1 MARTSRETWSKRVEK
16 WKASGLTAAEFGAKI
31 GVSAAS
37 LSWWKWQLGSQRR
50 RQAAKDRRS
59 RSHAGTAAVSALTF
73 VEMSAAVRGEP
84 FEIVLANGS
93 RIRVPVEFDVAALE
107 RLVQALDKRR

>member
-16 WKASGLTAAEFGAKI
+16 WKTSGLTAAEFAAKI
-31 GVSAAS
+31 GVSASS

-50 RQAAKDRRS
+50 KLAAKGRRS
-59 RSHAGTAAVSALTF
+59 RSKAGTAAVSPLTF

-84 FEIVLANGS
+84 FEIVLASGS
-93 RIRVPVEFDVAALE
+93 RIRVPVDFDVAALE
-107 RLVQALDKRR
+107 RLVQALDKHR